1 MSNSYNSDT
10 VPIEVYILTQDYDIK
25 GTVHVSKY
33 TNSNREL
40 TDLLNDSTRK
50 FLAVTEVEILSKSP
64 NVPPRKYNFLEI
76 NVDSIL
82 LVHPVSQVLFK
93 EDIRS
98 NADIERFRALRNK
111 LNQTRPR

>member
-1 MSNSYNSDT
+1 MANKDT
-10 VPIEVYILTQDYDIK
+10 VPVEVFILTPDYDIK

-40 TDLLNDSTRK
+40 TDLLNDNERR
-50 FLAVTEVEILSKSP
+50 FLAVTDAEIMSKNP

-76 NVDSIL
+76 HIDSIL
-82 LVHPVSQVLFK
+82 LVHPASQVLFK
-93 EDIRS
+93 ENVRS
-98 NADIERFRALRNK
+98 NDDIERFKILRNK